1 MDVDSEDGTQV
12 LQLGDKCFYPLN
24 ISLDLGN
31 KIFKPQQTEKENE
44 KKKSST
50 IPAVPSRIPRMREAQ
65 VPGQPGLQSEIIH

>member
-44 KKKSST
+44 KKS
-50 IPAVPSRIPRMREAQ
+50 PPQ
-65 VPGQPGLQSEIIH
+65 YQQSLPEFPE